1 VLAAQRREA
10 AALLLAG
17 LFASMSILWS
27 DSRSSGC
34 FEATQS
40 VLGIGISASNRQ
52 YVSYYLCDCSKMG

>member
-52 YVSYYLCDCSKMG
+52 SGNNG